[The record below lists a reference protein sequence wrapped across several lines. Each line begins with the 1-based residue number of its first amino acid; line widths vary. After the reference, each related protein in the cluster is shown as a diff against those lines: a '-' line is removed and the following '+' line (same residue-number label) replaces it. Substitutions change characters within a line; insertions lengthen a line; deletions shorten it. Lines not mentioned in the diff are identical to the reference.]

1 MQLNNNSTMNSIKI
15 LWVDDEIDLLKPH
28 ILFLEKKNYA
38 VTTCNNGRDAVDL
51 FSEESFDIVFLD
63 ENMPGMSGLE
73 TLAEIKEKKSSI
85 PVIMIT
91 KSEEEYIME
100 EAIGS
105 KIADY
110 LIKPVN
116 PNQILLSLKKNLDHS
131 RLVSEKTTLDYQKEF
146 RKIAMDMAMVNSYE
160 DWVELYKKLL
170 FWEIELENIN
180 DLNLIEILESQKV
193 EANVQFGKFIERNY
207 EDWFETPVR
216 QGSYDTKSEAR
227 SKGEQPANK
236 PIQSHT
242 LFRELV
248 VPEIVKKEKPI
259 FFVVIDNL
267 RYDQWK
273 AIESVVNNH
282 YKLEKEVPYFSILPT
297 ATQYARNAIFSGL
310 LPIDM
315 EKQFP
320 QYWKN
325 DVDEGGKNL
334 YEAEFLAAHLKRLG
348 LNIKHDYFKIT
359 NFSGGKKLAEN
370 FKALKDHDLVTV
382 VYNFVDMLS
391 HAKTEMDVVKE
402 LASDDKA
409 YRSLTLSWFKNSPL
423 LEIIQQAQRLG
434 FKLIITTDHGT
445 INVKNPS
452 KVIGDKNT
460 SLNLRYKTGRSLTYE
475 DKDVYAVKDPKKIGL
490 PTINMSSSYIFAKND
505 LFLAYVNNYNH
516 YVSYYRNTYQHG
528 GISLEEMIVPFLM
541 FNPK

>member
-1 MQLNNNSTMNSIKI
+1 MDTIKI
-15 LWVDDEIDLLKPH
+15 LWVDYEIDYLKPH
-28 ILFLEKKNYA
+28 ILFLEKKNYS
-38 VTTCNNGRDAVDL
+38 VTTCNNGRDAIDI
-51 FSEESFDIVFLD
+51 FDSTNFDIVFLD

-73 TLAEIKEKKSSI
+73 TLSEMKEKKSSI
-85 PVIMIT
+85 PMIMIT

-131 RLVSEKTTLDYQKEF
+131 RLISQKTTLDYQKEF
-146 RKIAMDMAMVNSYE
+146 RKISMEMAMVNSYE
-160 DWVELYKKLL
+160 DWIEFYKKLI
-170 FWEIELENIN
+170 FWELELENI
-180 DLNLIEILESQKV
+180 DDQSMIEILESQKA
-193 EANVQFGKFIERNY
+193 EANLQFGKFIERNY
-207 EDWFETPVR
+207 EDWFAPKA
-216 QGSYDTKSEAR
+216 D
-227 SKGEQPANK
+227 K
-236 PIQSHT
+236 PLLSQN
-242 LFRELV
+242 LFKELV
-248 VPEIVKKEKPI
+248 VPEIVKKDKPI
-259 FFVVIDNL
+259 LFVVIDNL

-273 AIESVVNNH
+273 IFESVVGNH
-282 YKLEKEVPYFSILPT
+282 YKLEKEVPYYAILPT

-310 LPIDM
+310 TPLEM

-325 DVDEGGKNL
+325 DPEEGGKNL
-334 YEAEFLAAHLKRLG
+334 YEAEFLTAHLKRLG
-348 LNIKHDYFKIT
+348 LNIKQDYFKIT
-359 NFSGGKKLAEN
+359 NLNSGKKLVDN
-370 FKALKDHDLVTV
+370 FKSLKNNDLVTV

-423 LEIIQQAQRLG
+423 LEIIQQAQKLG
-434 FKLIITTDHGT
+434 FKLILTTDHGT

-452 KVIGDKNT
+452 KVVGDKNT

-475 DKDVYAVKDPKKIGL
+475 QKDVYAVKDPKKIGL

-505 LFLAYVNNYNH
+505 LFLAYINNYNH
-516 YVSYYRNTYQHG
+516 YVSYYKNTYQHG
-528 GISLEEMIVPFLM
+528 GISLEEMIIPFLIL
-541 FNPK
+541 NPK

>member
-1 MQLNNNSTMNSIKI
+1 MSDIKI

-28 ILFLEKKNYA
+28 ILFLEKKGYN
-38 VTTCNNGRDAVDL
+38 VTTCNNGQDAIDI
-51 FSEESFDIVFLD
+51 FDDQNFDIVFLD
-63 ENMPGMSGLE
+63 ENMPGLSGLE
-73 TLAEIKEKKSSI
+73 TLAEIKEKKSAT

-170 FWEIELENIN
+170 FWEIELENIE
-180 DLNLIEILESQKV
+180 DQSMVEILESQKI
-193 EANVQFGKFIERNY
+193 EANSQFGKFIEKNY
-207 EDWFETPVR
+207 EKWFSTEEDRP
-216 QGSYDTKSEAR
+216 YL
-227 SKGEQPANK
+227 
-236 PIQSHT
+236 SHEI
-242 LFRELV
+242 FRKLV
-248 VPEIVKKEKPI
+248 VPEIRKKEKPI
-259 FFVVIDNL
+259 LFVVIDNL

-273 AIESVVNNH
+273 AFESVVNNH
-282 YKLEKEVPYFSILPT
+282 YKLEKETSYFAILPT

-310 LPIDM
+310 TPLEM
-315 EKQFP
+315 EKNFP

-325 DVDEGGKNL
+325 DTDEGGKNL
-334 YEAEFLAAHLKRLG
+334 YEAEFLTEQLKRLRID
-348 LNIKHDYFKIT
+348 IKQEYYKIT
-359 NFSGGKKLAEN
+359 NYKDGKKLVDN
-370 FKALKDHDLVTV
+370 FKALKNNDLTTV

-391 HAKTEMDVVKE
+391 HAKTEMEVVKE
-402 LASDDKA
+402 LASNDKA

-423 LEIIQQAQRLG
+423 LEIIQQAQQQG
-434 FKLIITTDHGT
+434 FKLILTTDHGT
-445 INVKNPS
+445 INCKNPS
-452 KVIGDKNT
+452 KVIGDKQT

-490 PTINMSSSYIFAKND
+490 PAINMSSSFIFAKND
-505 LFLAYVNNYNH
+505 LFLAYVNNFNH

-528 GISLEEMIVPFLM
+528 GISLEEMIVPFLV

>member
-1 MQLNNNSTMNSIKI
+1 METIKI
-15 LWVDDEIDLLKPH
+15 MWVDDEIDLLKPH
-28 ILFLEKKNYA
+28 ILFLEKKNYK
-38 VTTCNNGRDAVDL
+38 VTTFNNGRDAVDA
-51 FSEESFDIVFLD
+51 FEEGNFDIVFLD

-73 TLAEIKEKKSSI
+73 TLSEMKEKKSAT
-85 PVIMIT
+85 PMIMIT

-131 RLVSEKTTLDYQKEF
+131 RLISEKTTLDYQREF
-146 RKIAMDMAMVNSYE
+146 RKISMEMAAVRDYE
-160 DWVELYKKLL
+160 DWVELYKKLI
-170 FWEIELENIN
+170 FWELELENIN
-180 DLNLIEILESQKV
+180 DQSMFEILESQKV
-193 EANVQFGKFIERNY
+193 EANAQFSKFIERNY
-207 EDWFETPVR
+207 EDWFDSS
-216 QGSYDTKSEAR
+216 GSNYNKKEA
-227 SKGEQPANK
+227 KPNK

-248 VPEIVKKEKPI
+248 VPELVKKDNKSGSELGKTKPVLFI
-259 FFVVIDNL
+259 VIDNL

-273 AIESVVNNH
+273 AIEGVIGNH
-282 YKLEKEVPYFSILPT
+282 YKLEKEVPYFALLPT

-310 LPIDM
+310 LPVEM

-325 DVDEGGKNL
+325 DVEEGGKNL
-334 YEAEFLAAHLKRLG
+334 YEAEFLTAHLKRLG
-348 LNIKHDYFKIT
+348 LNIKQDYFKIT
-359 NFSGGKKLAEN
+359 NLASGKKLADN
-370 FKALKDHDLVTV
+370 FKGLKNNDLVTI

-423 LEIIQQAQRLG
+423 LDIIQQAQKLD

-460 SLNLRYKTGRSLTYE
+460 SLNLRYKTGKSLTYE
-475 DKDVYAVKDPKKIGL
+475 EKEVFAIKNPKSIGL

-505 LFLAYVNNYNH
+505 YFLAYVNNYNH
-516 YVSYYRNTYQHG
+516 YVSYYKNTYQHG
-528 GISLEEMIVPFLM
+528 GISLEEMIIPCLIL
-541 FNPK
+541 NPK

>member
-1 MQLNNNSTMNSIKI
+1 MSQIKI

-28 ILFLEKKNYA
+28 ILFLEKKGYN
-38 VTTCNNGRDAVDL
+38 VTTCNNGQDAIEVFEDDN
-51 FSEESFDIVFLD
+51 FDIVFLD
-63 ENMPGMSGLE
+63 ENMPGLSGLE
-73 TLAEIKEKKSSI
+73 TLSEIKEKKSAT

-170 FWEIELENIN
+170 FWEIELENIE
-180 DLNLIEILESQKV
+180 DQSMVEILESQKL
-193 EANVQFGKFIERNY
+193 EANSQFGKFIEKNY
-207 EDWFETPVR
+207 EKWF
-216 QGSYDTKSEAR
+216 SSEDNR
-227 SKGEQPANK
+227 PYL
-236 PIQSHT
+236 SHEI
-242 LFRELV
+242 FRKLV
-248 VPEIVKKEKPI
+248 VPEIRKKDKPI
-259 FFVVIDNL
+259 LFVVIDNL

-273 AIESVVNNH
+273 AFESVVNNH
-282 YKLEKEVPYFSILPT
+282 YKLEKETSYFSILPT

-310 LPIDM
+310 LPVDM
-315 EKQFP
+315 EKNYP

-325 DVDEGGKNL
+325 DIDEGGKNMF
-334 YEAEFLAAHLKRLG
+334 EGEFLTEQLKRLRID
-348 LNIKHDYFKIT
+348 IKQEYFKIT
-359 NFSGGKKLAEN
+359 NFKDGKKLVDN
-370 FKALKDHDLVTV
+370 FKALKSNDLTTV

-402 LASDDKA
+402 LASNDKA
-409 YRSLTLSWFKNSPL
+409 YRSLTLSWFRNSPL
-423 LEIIQQAQRLG
+423 LEIIQLAQQQGFRLI
-434 FKLIITTDHGT
+434 LTTDHGT
-445 INVKNPS
+445 INCKNPS

-475 DKDVYAVKDPKKIGL
+475 DKDVYVVKDPKKVGL
-490 PTINMSSSYIFAKND
+490 PSINMSSSFIFAKND

-528 GISLEEMIVPFLM
+528 GISLEEMIIPFLV
-541 FNPK
+541 FEPR